1 MLTGQRTLQSRV
13 PEAVGWSML
22 SPLHARA
29 ARGRRVNTVTIPAA
43 SAKESN
49 AKMAAFFNSQSST
62 PLTPGRPGRRP
73 RQHQH
78 DSVNVSNRK
87 CGRLHNS
94 DRAACVRRT
103 LSEMSG
109 RARLCVSS
117 VVLAVAP
124 KDTSKPRGLSP
135 PHSGHVV
142 SRRSDGKSG
151 RLRALIAADG
161 CRC

>member
-78 DSVNVSNRK
+78 DY
-87 CGRLHNS
+87 
-94 DRAACVRRT
+94 
-103 LSEMSG
+103 
-109 RARLCVSS
+109 
-117 VVLAVAP
+117 
-124 KDTSKPRGLSP
+124 TSKPRGLSP